1 MTDFTDLRDGG
12 RRLAP
17 MLEPLLSETPLILAV
32 MPNGV
37 PVAVGIREVIDVE
50 VRGLPV
56 TRSDDGAV
64 AEPFDDVDGRLVIVV
79 DDGVETGTVARAAA
93 AALRPL
99 GPRRLVLAVPV
110 CSREVM
116 ADLALRYDQVIA
128 PVTPMGRRALTWHY
142 AIFDTIDD
150 ETARSVL
157 ERLS

>member
-1 MTDFTDLRDGG
+1 VTDFTDLRDGG

>member
-1 MTDFTDLRDGG
+1 VTDFTDLRDGG
-12 RRLAP
+12 RTLAP
-17 MLEPLLSETPLILAV
+17 MLESLLSETPLILAV

-64 AEPFDDVDGRLVIVV
+64 AEPVDDVDGRLVIVV

>member
-64 AEPFDDVDGRLVIVV
+64 AEPVDDVDGRLVIVV

>member
-64 AEPFDDVDGRLVIVV
+64 AKPFDDVDGRLVIVV

>member
-56 TRSDDGAV
+56 TRSDDGVV
-64 AEPFDDVDGRLVIVV
+64 AEPVDDVDGRLVIVV

>member
-1 MTDFTDLRDGG
+1 LTDFTDLRDGG

-17 MLEPLLSETPLILAV
+17 LLVPLLSQSPLVLAV
-32 MPNGV
+32 LPNGV
-37 PVAVGIREVIDVE
+37 PVAAGLREVIDVD

-64 AEPFDDVDGRLVIVV
+64 AEPVEGIEGRVVIVV

-99 GPRRLVLAVPV
+99 GPSRLVLAVPV

-116 ADLALRYDQVIA
+116 SDLALRYDEVLA

>member
-56 TRSDDGAV
+56 TRSDDGAF

>member
-17 MLEPLLSETPLILAV
+17 LLEPLLAQSPLVLAV
-32 MPNGV
+32 LPNGV

-56 TRSDDGAV
+56 VRSDDGAV
-64 AEPFDDVDGRLVIVV
+64 AEPVEDIEGRLVIVV

-93 AALRPL
+93 ATLRPL
-99 GPRRLVLAVPV
+99 GPARLVLAVPV

-116 ADLALRYDQVIA
+116 ADLALRYDEVIA